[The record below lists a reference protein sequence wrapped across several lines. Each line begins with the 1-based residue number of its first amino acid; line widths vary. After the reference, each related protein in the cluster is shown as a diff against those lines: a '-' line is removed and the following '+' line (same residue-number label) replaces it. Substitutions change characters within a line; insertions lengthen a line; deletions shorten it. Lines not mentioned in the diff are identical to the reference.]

1 MCFLA
6 VLGLRCCAGFFPG
19 VMSGGCSRVALLRL
33 LTAVASLAADHG
45 L

>member
-6 VLGLRCCAGFFPG
+6 VLGLRRCAGFFPG
-19 VMSGGCSRVALLRL
+19 VMSGGCSRVALPRL
-33 LTAVASLAADHG
+33 LTAAASLATDHG